1 MYYTLYTPINKVTNA
16 VCARSE
22 CSQLPKSKVS
32 TVIDAIID
40 LANTQMNTSI
50 SINYDVM
57 DNNIILLQCCEYSII
72 TQL

>member
-22 CSQLPKSKVS
+22 CSKLPKSKVS

-40 LANTQMNTSI
+40 LANTQMNTSM
-50 SINYDVM
+50 STNY
-57 DNNIILLQCCEYSII
+57 NIILLQCCEYSII

>member
-22 CSQLPKSKVS
+22 CSKLPKSKVS

-40 LANTQMNTSI
+40 LANTQMNI
-50 SINYDVM
+50 Y
-57 DNNIILLQCCEYSII
+57 
-72 TQL
+72 